1 MLNYK
6 CYDRVNLNTA
16 LVKIFK
22 EVKTRI
28 MEIEQSEQRVSSNAY
43 IFYRNSARRCCSI
56 QTGLLLYTKGFA
68 NHCTDEDPFVY
79 LEFIEQ

>member
-22 EVKTRI
+22 EEKTRNMAI
-28 MEIEQSEQRVSSNAY
+28 GQSEQRVSSSNADT
-43 IFYRNSARRCCSI
+43 FYRNSARW
-56 QTGLLLYTKGFA
+56 
-68 NHCTDEDPFVY
+68 
-79 LEFIEQ
+79 